1 MFDLV
6 KVFTNAFLEMR
17 LSIWVGDAPERTR
30 TSSPMTRCVFGSIP
44 RLFRYTASEKK
55 GRQRPDPYGRVRH
68 SLTKDEVVH
77 DIGYDDLQFRLL
89 DGVEG
94 EQGFRKRLG
103 EQWFELGFEFVE

>member
-1 MFDLV
+1 MSLDLYRDFSDTLRARKKDV
-6 KVFTNAFLEMR
+6 SAR
-17 LSIWVGDAPERTR
+17 IRTVEYA
-30 TSSPMTRCVFGSIP
+30 TR
-44 RLFRYTASEKK
+44 
-55 GRQRPDPYGRVRH
+55 

-94 EQGFRKRLG
+94 EQGFRERLG